1 MANQHLVGYA
11 RVSTKSQSTENQ
23 IQRLEQFGCEKVFAD
38 QYSGATTDREQL
50 QAALEYIRDGDTF
63 VITKLDR
70 LARSSVDLGKS
81 AELFQRKNVD
91 FVVLDQDI
99 NTSTPTG
106 KLMFNMIGAFAEF
119 ERDLIQER
127 CREGIEKAKAKGVKF
142 GRRPKLTRE
151 QLAALKLEY
160 NIGELTKAD
169 LAKKYQISIP
179 SVYRL
184 VAERK
189 N

>member
-11 RVSTKSQSTENQ
+11 RVSTKTQSNENQ

-38 QYSGATTDREQL
+38 KYSGATTDREQL
-50 QAALEYIRDGDTF
+50 QAALAYIREGDTF

-70 LARSSVDLGKS
+70 LARSSVDLGKT

-99 NTSTPTG
+99 NTTTPTG

-127 CREGIEKAKAKGVKF
+127 CREGIEKARARGVKF
-142 GRRPKLTRE
+142 GRRPKLTTA
-151 QLAALKLEY
+151 QLVALKLDY
-160 NIGELTKAD
+160 NAGELTKAD

-184 VAERK
+184 VAGSK
-189 N
+189 D